1 MKKVKKAPTQS
12 SKGYKHVKQDER
24 ALIELLVADGQ
35 SPTEIAEKLGRNKST
50 ISREI
55 ARNKTEAPDG
65 KFVYKAS
72 NASAFSEKR
81 RTVTKLL
88 NANKKL
94 REDVFHRLTL
104 SQSPEQ
110 IANVIF
116 NSNGE
121 KMVSD
126 ETIYR
131 YIFSPENS
139 DLKLWND
146 LRWRKCPK
154 RVKRGVRGKKQSKI
168 PDRISIHERSSKAND
183 RDEFGHW
190 EGDLVVFK
198 RPNPMCLLVL
208 RERLTRFTLAQVCPN
223 RTAPVITKAVL
234 TALSGLPLEAMK
246 SMTLDNDLSFV
257 EHILWRDKF
266 AMKTYFC
273 DPYSSWQKG
282 AVEQVNL
289 LLREDFPRNVALE
302 YLVQSNL
309 DNWTGLINE
318 RPTKCLG
325 YKTPRSVFLE
335 FIRSLE

>member
-1 MKKVKKAPTQS
+1 MNKVKKEPIKPTKS
-12 SKGYKHVKQDER
+12 YTHVKQDER
-24 ALIELLVADGQ
+24 ALIELLITDGE
-35 SPTEIAEKLGRNKST
+35 SATEIGKKLGRSKST
-50 ISREI
+50 ICREI
-55 ARNKTEAPDG
+55 ARNKTETADG
-65 KFVYKAS
+65 KFAYKAS
-72 NASAFSEKR
+72 NADAFSTQR
-81 RTVTKLL
+81 RTDTKLL
-88 NANKKL
+88 NANKNL
-94 REDVFHRLTL
+94 REEVFNRLGL

-110 IANVIF
+110 ISNVLL

-121 KMVSD
+121 KRISD

-131 YIFSPENS
+131 YIFSSENS
-139 DLKLWND
+139 DLRLWKD
-146 LRWRKCPK
+146 LRWRKSPK
-154 RVKRGVRGKKQSKI
+154 RIKNGERSKKQSKI
-168 PDRISIHERSSKAND
+168 PDRVSIHERSSRANN

-208 RERLTRFTLAQVCPN
+208 RERLSRFTLTQVCPN
-223 RTAPVITKAVL
+223 RTAPIITKAVL
-234 TALSGLPLEAMK
+234 TALCGLPLEAIK

-257 EHILWRDKF
+257 EHIIWRDKF

-309 DNWTGLINE
+309 DNWTRLINE
-318 RPTKCLG
+318 RPAKCLG

>member
-1 MKKVKKAPTQS
+1 MKKVKKAPIIP

-24 ALIELLVADGQ
+24 DLIELLVADGK
-35 SPTEIAEKLGRNKST
+35 SATEISKKLGRHKST
-50 ISREI
+50 VTREI
-55 ARNKTEAPDG
+55 KRNKTEGQDG
-65 KFVYKAS
+65 NFAYKAS
-72 NASAFSEKR
+72 DASAFSAKR

-88 NANKKL
+88 NANEKL
-94 REDVFHRLTL
+94 RKDVFHRLTL

-110 IANVIF
+110 IANVLF

-121 KMVSD
+121 KMISD

-146 LRWRKCPK
+146 LRWRKCSK
-154 RVKRGVRGKKQSKI
+154 RLKHGVRSKKQSKI
-168 PDRISIHERSSKAND
+168 PDRVSIHKRSPKANN

-208 RERLTRFTLAQVCPN
+208 RERLSRFTLAQVCQN
-223 RTAPVITKAVL
+223 RTAPVITTAVL

-289 LLREDFPRNVALE
+289 LLRENFPRNVALE
-302 YLVQSNL
+302 YLIQSNL
-309 DNWTGLINE
+309 DNWTKLINE
-318 RPTKCLG
+318 RPTKCLD
-325 YKTPRSVFLE
+325 YKTPSSVFLE

>member
-1 MKKVKKAPTQS
+1 MDKVKKEPIKSTKS
-12 SKGYKHVKQDER
+12 YTHVKQDER
-24 ALIELLVADGQ
+24 ALIELLITDGQ
-35 SPTEIAEKLGRNKST
+35 SRSEIAKKLGRSKST

-55 ARNKTEAPDG
+55 ARNKTETEDG
-65 KFVYKAS
+65 KFAYKAS
-72 NASAFSEKR
+72 NAIALSEQR
-81 RTVTKLL
+81 RTATKLL
-88 NANKKL
+88 NANKNL
-94 REDVFHRLTL
+94 REEVFKRLCL

-110 IANVIF
+110 ISNVLF
-116 NSNGE
+116 NRNGE
-121 KMVSD
+121 KMISD

-146 LRWRKCPK
+146 LRWRKSPK
-154 RVKRGVRGKKQSKI
+154 RVKRGERGKKQSKI
-168 PDRISIHERSSKAND
+168 PDRVSIHERSSEANN
-183 RDEFGHW
+183 REEFGHW

-208 RERLTRFTLAQVCPN
+208 RERLSRFTLAQVCPN
-223 RTAPVITKAVL
+223 RTAPIITKAVL

-257 EHILWRDKF
+257 EHIIWRDKF

-282 AVEQVNL
+282 AVEQINL

-309 DNWTGLINE
+309 DNWTRLINE

-325 YKTPRSVFLE
+325 YKTPSSVFLE